1 MDVVVARVLAA
12 PGAQKKRQRPHGRK
26 LRRGPADVE
35 QPVVEARLGRDAEVA
50 AVGGPHLHGY
60 QVGIVPFRMRGASR
74 LRSQD
79 IHLEGKH
86 LQVVEQ
92 LVDGA
97 FQIEHGAGAAG
108 LLAAIHGVERDG
120 GVQTEGERLGEVAAV
135 DAPHV
140 GPHRLK
146 AQNFGDRRG
155 DGVGHAQR
163 LGVIV
168 AGAHGDDG
176 QDRAIL
182 GGAGHKAVHH
192 LVHQAVAAERD
203 DAAHVG
209 AQLAGQRLPVAGPG
223 RGEHLEALLAHA
235 LAQKPRRLGGRHRP
249 SPALRHGVRDKDD
262 LPLFYGR
269 NHNLPP
275 NRATGPAPTCDFPH
289 SSTEYRVPHLPSR
302 AVRNSFSKR
311 RGRPFATR
319 GRRRCRRRGRSCA
332 SRSCTP

>member
-1 MDVVVARVLAA
+1 
-12 PGAQKKRQRPHGRK
+12 
-26 LRRGPADVE
+26 
-35 QPVVEARLGRDAEVA
+35 
-50 AVGGPHLHGY
+50 
-60 QVGIVPFRMRGASR
+60 MRGASR
-74 LRSQD
+74 LRPQD

-92 LVDGA
+92 LIDGT

-108 LLAAIHGVERDG
+108 LLATVHGVKRDS

-203 DAAHVG
+203 DATHVG
-209 AQLAGQRLPVAGPG
+209 AQLASQRLSVAGPG
-223 RGEHLEALLAHA
+223 RGKHSETPVAHA
-235 LAQKPRRLGGRHRP
+235 LAQKPRRLGGGHGP
-249 SPALRHGVRDKDD
+249 PPALRHGICDEDD
-262 LPLFYGR
+262 APLFYGR
-269 NHNLPP
+269 NHDLPP
-275 NRATGPAPTCDFPH
+275 NQAAGAAPTERPAQCRPANLP
-289 SSTEYRVPHLPSR
+289 EHLE
-302 AVRNSFSKR
+302 
-311 RGRPFATR
+311 
-319 GRRRCRRRGRSCA
+319 
-332 SRSCTP
+332 

>member
-1 MDVVVARVLAA
+1 
-12 PGAQKKRQRPHGRK
+12 
-26 LRRGPADVE
+26 
-35 QPVVEARLGRDAEVA
+35 
-50 AVGGPHLHGY
+50 
-60 QVGIVPFRMRGASR
+60 MRGASR

-92 LVDGA
+92 LIDGA

-108 LLAAIHGVERDG
+108 LLTAIHGVERDG
-120 GVQTEGERLGEVAAV
+120 GVQAERERLGEVAAV
-135 DAPHV
+135 DAPHI

-146 AQNFGDRRG
+146 AQDLGDPPWGRSRPCPMSRRNRCRSPRG
-155 DGVGHAQR
+155 MT
-163 LGVIV
+163 
-168 AGAHGDDG
+168 G
-176 QDRAIL
+176 QDGPIL
-182 GGAGHKAVHH
+182 GDAGHKAVHH

-203 DAAHVG
+203 DAAHIG

-235 LAQKPRRLGGRHRP
+235 LAQKSRRLGGRHRP

-262 LPLFYGR
+262 PPLFYGR

-332 SRSCTP
+332 SRCCTP